1 MELNIDT
8 GVEEF
13 SVNGRGVLRF
23 NPADPNLYHRFFA
36 AGKTLERYDAELT
49 AALGQLGGG
58 EQQRAAAGLALLQ
71 DYDGRIKRLLGE
83 IFGAENDFDAIL
95 NGVNLAGVGANGR
108 RVVQNLLEALT
119 PILREGAERRLHA
132 AADAAEAAAQA
143 ARAARGAECR
153 AAGACRCRQSWTVRR
168 MRYAP
173 TTAIFWSCCAGWAAR
188 LTRSWTKAGAGMWQC
203 GCFTQHLPRC
213 RRLAGR
219 RPRIFW
225 RSFWRRAAVSRRAP
239 VRR

>member
-36 AGKTLERYDAELT
+36 AGKTLERHDAELT
-49 AALGQLGGG
+49 AALGQLGGD

-108 RVVQNLLEALT
+108 RVV

-143 ARAARGAECR
+143 ARAARGAE
-153 AAGACRCRQSWTVRR
+153 
-168 MRYAP
+168 
-173 TTAIFWSCCAGWAAR
+173 
-188 LTRSWTKAGAGMWQC
+188 
-203 GCFTQHLPRC
+203 
-213 RRLAGR
+213 
-219 RPRIFW
+219 
-225 RSFWRRAAVSRRAP
+225 
-239 VRR
+239 

>member
-49 AALGQLGGG
+49 AALGQLGGD

-108 RVVQNLLEALT
+108 RVVQNLESN
-119 PILREGAERRLHA
+119 RLP
-132 AADAAEAAAQA
+132 DEPTQY
-143 ARAARGAECR
+143 GNYAECR
-153 AAGACRCRQSWTVRR
+153 QHRGTDSKRPWLCHPPARHGNPGYRCN
-168 MRYAP
+168 
-173 TTAIFWSCCAGWAAR
+173 
-188 LTRSWTKAGAGMWQC
+188 
-203 GCFTQHLPRC
+203 RC
-213 RRLAGR
+213 MDGVCPL
-219 RPRIFW
+219 
-225 RSFWRRAAVSRRAP
+225 
-239 VRR
+239 

>member
-49 AALGQLGGG
+49 AALGQLGGD

-83 IFGAENDFDAIL
+83 IFGAGNDFDAIL

-132 AADAAEAAAQA
+132 AADAAEAAAQPG
-143 ARAARGAECR
+143 ARNDGLLVPADAGR
-153 AAGACRCRQSWTVRR
+153 AGRCGVCDTHR
-168 MRYAP
+168 
-173 TTAIFWSCCAGWAAR
+173 
-188 LTRSWTKAGAGMWQC
+188 
-203 GCFTQHLPRC
+203 LPRYSGAAA
-213 RRLAGR
+213 LAGR
-219 RPRIFW
+219 HG
-225 RSFWRRAAVSRRAP
+225 
-239 VRR
+239 

>member
-1 MELNIDT
+1 MSPWASRRDMVAPET
-8 GVEEF
+8 MSAARARSSSEKASQRARSASEEEF

-49 AALGQLGGG
+49 AALGQLGGD

-143 ARAARGAECR
+143 ARAARGAE
-153 AAGACRCRQSWTVRR
+153 
-168 MRYAP
+168 
-173 TTAIFWSCCAGWAAR
+173 
-188 LTRSWTKAGAGMWQC
+188 
-203 GCFTQHLPRC
+203 
-213 RRLAGR
+213 
-219 RPRIFW
+219 
-225 RSFWRRAAVSRRAP
+225 
-239 VRR
+239 